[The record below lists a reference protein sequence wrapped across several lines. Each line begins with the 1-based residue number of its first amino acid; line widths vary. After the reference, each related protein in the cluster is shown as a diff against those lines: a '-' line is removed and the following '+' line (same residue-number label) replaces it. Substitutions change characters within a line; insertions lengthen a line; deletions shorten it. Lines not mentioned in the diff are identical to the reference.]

1 MQDKNIELMEKAPIP
16 KAILSLALP
25 TVFSSIVILIY
36 NLADTYFIGM
46 LDDMYQLGAVSL
58 AYPIFTVVQA
68 IGNIFAI
75 GVSPYISRCLGAQEH
90 EKVKKASSVAIWT
103 SAIVTLVLTAI
114 YFIFNSRFLN
124 MLGTDEHTFAP
135 TKQYLDICILFGV
148 FMTLQTV
155 MSSFLR
161 AEGKIKYSV
170 IGMIIGSVSNII
182 LDPIFILP
190 QGLNMGVGG
199 AAWATIIGNAVS
211 VIFFVIVFF
220 KGKAT
225 VSIRLRDFKP
235 SKAIYSEVVRIGI
248 PSSAG
253 QILMGITNMVFNVLA
268 VGYGDYVIPAYGVA
282 GKMIFI
288 AITIVNGYTSGYMPF
303 AGYNFGAKNM
313 KRVRSAFKFT
323 VISSTVMCLV
333 LLIPFLFLARTFM
346 GAFNSNPNVIDT
358 GVRFLQMYAICLPF
372 LGLQFT
378 FMSTLQVLG
387 KAFRAMIVT
396 IGRQTVFFF
405 PLIYTLN
412 HFFGFSGLIIT
423 NSIADIIT
431 TLVAFLLAVA
441 PLRQMMK
448 VSKEVA

>member
-1 MQDKNIELMEKAPIP
+1 MGYHYRKRR
-16 KAILSLALP
+16 
-25 TVFSSIVILIY
+25 FS
-36 NLADTYFIGM
+36 NL
-46 LDDMYQLGAVSL
+46 
-58 AYPIFTVVQA
+58 
-68 IGNIFAI
+68 
-75 GVSPYISRCLGAQEH
+75 
-90 EKVKKASSVAIWT
+90 
-103 SAIVTLVLTAI
+103 
-114 YFIFNSRFLN
+114 
-124 MLGTDEHTFAP
+124 
-135 TKQYLDICILFGV
+135 
-148 FMTLQTV
+148 
-155 MSSFLR
+155 
-161 AEGKIKYSV
+161 
-170 IGMIIGSVSNII
+170 
-182 LDPIFILP
+182 
-190 QGLNMGVGG
+190 
-199 AAWATIIGNAVS
+199 
-211 VIFFVIVFF
+211 FVIVFF

>member
-1 MQDKNIELMEKAPIP
+1 
-16 KAILSLALP
+16 
-25 TVFSSIVILIY
+25 
-36 NLADTYFIGM
+36 
-46 LDDMYQLGAVSL
+46 
-58 AYPIFTVVQA
+58 
-68 IGNIFAI
+68 
-75 GVSPYISRCLGAQEH
+75 
-90 EKVKKASSVAIWT
+90 
-103 SAIVTLVLTAI
+103 
-114 YFIFNSRFLN
+114 
-124 MLGTDEHTFAP
+124 
-135 TKQYLDICILFGV
+135 
-148 FMTLQTV
+148 
-155 MSSFLR
+155 
-161 AEGKIKYSV
+161 
-170 IGMIIGSVSNII
+170 
-182 LDPIFILP
+182 
-190 QGLNMGVGG
+190 
-199 AAWATIIGNAVS
+199 
-211 VIFFVIVFF
+211 
-220 KGKAT
+220 
-225 VSIRLRDFKP
+225 
-235 SKAIYSEVVRIGI
+235 
-248 PSSAG
+248 
-253 QILMGITNMVFNVLA
+253 MGITNMVFNVLA

-412 HFFGFSGLIIT
+412 HFFGFR
-423 NSIADIIT
+423 D
-431 TLVAFLLAVA
+431 
-441 PLRQMMK
+441 
-448 VSKEVA
+448 